1 MSEGFLPLMA
11 QSLAALAAV
20 LAIFAGLVWLLRRL
34 QLPGQG
40 GNAGAAMQVV
50 RRLPLDSKHSLVEV
64 AYEGRHYLIGLSP
77 TGMTSIFQ
85 PIEHHAEEAE
95 AVESQ

>member
-1 MSEGFLPLMA
+1 MSEGFLPMMA

-40 GNAGAAMQVV
+40 NNAGGAMKVT

-64 AYEGRHYLIGLSP
+64 AYAGRHYLIGLSP
-77 TGMTSIFQ
+77 AGMTSIYQ
-85 PIEHHAEEAE
+85 PIAHEPADSGHAEE
-95 AVESQ
+95 Q